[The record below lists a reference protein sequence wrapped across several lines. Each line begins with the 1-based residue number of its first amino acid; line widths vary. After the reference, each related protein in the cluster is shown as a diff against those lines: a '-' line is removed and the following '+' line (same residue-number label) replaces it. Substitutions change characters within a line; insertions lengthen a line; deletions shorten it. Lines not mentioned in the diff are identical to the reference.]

1 MLTPTT
7 TGLINEKMLKEN
19 QIGKDRMMYTV
30 NIRNAFTAV
39 ELKAVQVWAVWFGF
53 PSARDSI

>member
-19 QIGKDRMMYTV
+19 QIGKDRMMYAV
-30 NIRNAFTAV
+30 NINAFIAA
-39 ELKAVQVWAVWFGF
+39 ELK
-53 PSARDSI
+53 